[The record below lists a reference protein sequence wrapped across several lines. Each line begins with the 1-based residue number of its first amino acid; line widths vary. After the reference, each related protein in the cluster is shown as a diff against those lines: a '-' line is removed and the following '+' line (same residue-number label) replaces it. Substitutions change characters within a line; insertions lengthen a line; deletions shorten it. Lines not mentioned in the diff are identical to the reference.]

1 MWADGGCNTGF
12 GTVTDNLAR
21 RWSASGH
28 EVHILAINY
37 LGDPWEAPYK
47 LYVPRKYNPQ
57 DFMGITR
64 LKEMVDKL
72 QPDILWIMNDLNVI
86 LEGLKVF
93 GGTFPVPTMIYTP
106 IDGDHLPKDWF
117 LSAKAADK
125 VVAYTKF
132 GQDVLKREGD
142 IDSDVIYHGIEHET
156 FWRISEERPLHVMDK
171 AYTNK
176 EDLKE
181 AFGLSGRFVVF
192 AINRNS
198 MRKNYPDTFRVFDEF
213 RKRHD
218 DAILLIHA
226 VQYDEGGN
234 LGDLVERYDLKPYVR
249 ISDPKDTFVG
259 LPKSLLT
266 AYYNMADVKLST
278 SLGEGFG
285 LTDAEAIACG
295 CPVIAQDWSAT
306 PEVVGDAGILVKPHR
321 RFTTARMVD
330 FMLPDLKGF
339 ERALERLYKDK
350 GMRERLSDNGV
361 KQAQTFEWDEA
372 ARNFERL
379 MMQILQQ
386 KAG

>member
-1 MWADGGCNTGF
+1 
-12 GTVTDNLAR
+12 
-21 RWSASGH
+21 
-28 EVHILAINY
+28 
-37 LGDPWEAPYK
+37 
-47 LYVPRKYNPQ
+47 
-57 DFMGITR
+57 MGITR
-64 LKEMVDKL
+64 LKEMVESVK
-72 QPDILWIMNDLNVI
+72 PDILWIMNDLNVI

-117 LSAKAADK
+117 LAAKAADK

-156 FWRISEERPLHVMDK
+156 FWRISEERPLHVLDNT
-171 AYTNK
+171 YTNK
-176 EDLKE
+176 EDIKE
-181 AFGLSGRFVVF
+181 AFGLSGRFVVL

-198 MRKNYPDTFRVFDEF
+198 MRKNYPDTFRVFNEF

-234 LGDLVERYDLKPYVR
+234 LGDLVDRYDLKPYVR
-249 ISDPKDTFVG
+249 ISDPKDTFMG

-295 CPVIAQDWSAT
+295 CPAIAQDWSAT
-306 PEVVGDAGILVKPHR
+306 SEVVGDAGILVKPRR

-350 GMRERLSDNGV
+350 GMRERLSDYGV

-372 ARNFERL
+372 ARKFERL
-379 MMQILQQ
+379 MESIVR
-386 KAG
+386 